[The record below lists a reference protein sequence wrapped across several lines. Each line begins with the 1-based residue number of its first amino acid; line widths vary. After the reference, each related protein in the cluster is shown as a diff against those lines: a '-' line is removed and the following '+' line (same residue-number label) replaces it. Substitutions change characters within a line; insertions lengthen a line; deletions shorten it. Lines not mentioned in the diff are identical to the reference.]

1 MRVIISLIALVAAIG
16 AITGCSSIQVSPAA
30 KILESSAH
38 SLTACQKADLM
49 WHDKI
54 LPTIY
59 SDLPALTA
67 PGVGDL
73 FKLAQTRFTIR
84 SLTNDSDE
92 LDVGHRKLV
101 HAWGAEARFRFVASK
116 GPGRYT
122 GIYESGSDCVI
133 GRLSMATKPT
143 KTTTVPAL
151 ALKFFIAGHASVNLQ
166 IMNSTSGQNSHN
178 FFEMPFSNIIPPP
191 DSFMKR
197 LMQEFFRKAAVAFG
211 AKDPDPTHLTVEH
224 LAEIHV
230 DGTTVTTPKSPFRL
244 IFKPT
249 MSTSALMKDATVAA
263 DFRTNLAR
271 YPVGQVMYDVYA
283 LDEGEFSTELPASK
297 IVGQLIPTTKIV
309 ASSYGDEKLNFQHN
323 MKK

>member
-1 MRVIISLIALVAAIG
+1 MRIFVYSIFLVFSIG
-16 AITGCSSIQVSPAA
+16 PMVGCSSTEPSPPA
-30 KILESSAH
+30 KILDASTH
-38 SLTACQKADLM
+38 SLTACQKADSM
-49 WHDKI
+49 WNDKI
-54 LPTIY
+54 ITTIYGDLPT
-59 SDLPALTA
+59 LTA
-67 PGVGDL
+67 PGIWDL
-73 FKLAQTRFTIR
+73 ITLARTSFTIR

-101 HAWGAEARFRFVASK
+101 HAWGAEARFRFVSTKSAR
-116 GPGRYT
+116 GYT
-122 GIYESGSDCVI
+122 GIYESGSNCVI

-151 ALKFFIAGHASVNLQ
+151 ALKFFISGHKSENLQ
-166 IMNSTSGQNSHN
+166 IMNSTSGQKSHN
-178 FFEMPFSNIIPPP
+178 FFELPFSNIIPPP
-191 DSFMKR
+191 DSFAKR
-197 LMQEFFRKAAVAFG
+197 LIQKLFRKAAVAFG

-224 LAEIHV
+224 LAEIQV
-230 DGTTVTTPKSPFRL
+230 DGTAVLTPKSPYQL

-249 MSTSALMKDATVAA
+249 MAAGALMKDATVDS

-283 LDEGEFSTELPASK
+283 LDEGESADNLPESNM
-297 IVGQLIPTTKIV
+297 VGQLIPTTKIV